1 MALMLVP
8 MLFGVL
14 LVLKVV
20 LRVRVALLRRRN
32 PIRRTL
38 HAICGVRHLV
48 EA

>member
-20 LRVRVALLRRRN
+20 LRVRLALLLQRDSVRHRW
-32 PIRRTL
+32 
-38 HAICGVRHLV
+38 HAI
-48 EA
+48 